1 MRCHDRHDSR
11 KVRRHNGSTVCR
23 AAFVVAL
30 LTGLLLPA
38 SVLAQEMTAA
48 RKAGRGLAALTTFP
62 LDLPGGMAQE
72 WRTNGAGYG
81 LTAGFF
87 KGLGKMVVRP
97 VVGVYELVTAPFAI
111 PAGFEP
117 ILVPSYPWNSLQ
129 ADPGTIYGFTSDY
142 LETEK
147 QELSLIQGAVVTR
160 RRGALVVQFPDELL
174 FAPGSAALS
183 PAAQTRLRTVS
194 KVVEAN
200 PETRVEILGHTDSSG
215 SPAFND
221 KLSEQRA
228 AAVRRAMLQYGVD
241 ANRVQSQ
248 GFGAA
253 APVAS
258 NYTPD
263 GRRSNRRV
271 EIEIRAS
278 DVGAPYR

>member
-1 MRCHDRHDSR
+1 MRCHDRHDTR
-11 KVRRHNGSTVCR
+11 NVRRRNGSTVCR
-23 AAFVVAL
+23 AAFVVVL

-48 RKAGRGLAALTTFP
+48 RKAVRGVAALTTFP
-62 LDLPGGMAQE
+62 LDLPGAMAQE
-72 WRTNGAGYG
+72 WRTNGPGYG

-87 KGLGKMVVRP
+87 KGVGKMAVRP
-97 VVGVYELVTAPFAI
+97 LVGAYELATAPFDI

-129 ADPGTIYGFTSDY
+129 TDPGTVFGFTSDY

-147 QELSLIQGAVVTR
+147 QELSLIPGAVVTR

-174 FAPGSAALS
+174 FTAGSATLS
-183 PAAQTRLRTVS
+183 PAAQARLRPVS
-194 KVVEAN
+194 RVLKSN
-200 PETRVEILGHTDSSG
+200 PETRIEVLGHADSSG
-215 SPAFND
+215 PPAFND

-228 AAVRRAMLQYGVD
+228 DAVRSAMLGYGVD
-241 ANRVQSQ
+241 ASRVQSQ

-258 NYTPD
+258 NYTPQ
-263 GRRSNRRV
+263 GRRKNRRV

-278 DVGAPYR
+278 DVSAYR

>member
-1 MRCHDRHDSR
+1 MRYHDRHDSR
-11 KVRRHNGSTVCR
+11 KVRRRNGSAACR
-23 AAFVVAL
+23 AAFVVVL

-48 RKAGRGLAALTTFP
+48 RKAGRGLAALTLFP
-62 LDLPGGMAQE
+62 FDLPGSMLQE
-72 WRTNGAGYG
+72 WRTNGPGYG

-87 KGLGKMVVRP
+87 KGVGKMVVRP
-97 VVGVYELVTAPFAI
+97 VVGAYELVTAPFPI
-111 PAGFEP
+111 PEGFEP
-117 ILVPSYPWNSLQ
+117 ILVPSYPWGSLQ
-129 ADPGTIYGFTSDY
+129 TDPGTVYGFTSDY

-147 QELSLIQGAVVTR
+147 QELSQIPGAVVTR

-174 FAPGSAALS
+174 FAAGSATLS
-183 PAAQTRLRTVS
+183 PAAQARLQPVS
-194 KVVEAN
+194 KVLESN
-200 PETRVEILGHTDSSG
+200 PETRIEVLGHTDSSG
-215 SPAFND
+215 PSAFND

-228 AAVRRAMLQYGVD
+228 DAVRRAMLGFGVG

-248 GFGAA
+248 GFGAT

-258 NYTPD
+258 NYTPQ

-278 DVGAPYR
+278 DVGAYR